1 MLVVKHVK
9 CKRKYDEKV
18 SYMLQL
24 CSKLPLKPWSKATS
38 TILSIKKQ
46 HTYGSWKYWNDR
58 STETIN
64 SPLKL
69 QYRHINLHHRAWNS
83 SAESTKIMS
92 LKRTYH
98 KFMKLP
104 CFGEKSVRVTIWE
117 SGKKVY
123 RRSFKINEWMA
134 TRLATEGYCVQS
146 DLPLKDIVFKAI
158 MVMPSLLLQKPSQK
172 SKSKDHL
179 RALEWRLELWES
191 GEVMELLNESDTIQ
205 KNMKATNKMT
215 SINKIYKKFNE
226 EWGKERNEER

>member
-1 MLVVKHVK
+1 
-9 CKRKYDEKV
+9 
-18 SYMLQL
+18 
-24 CSKLPLKPWSKATS
+24 
-38 TILSIKKQ
+38 
-46 HTYGSWKYWNDR
+46 
-58 STETIN
+58 
-64 SPLKL
+64 
-69 QYRHINLHHRAWNS
+69 
-83 SAESTKIMS
+83 
-92 LKRTYH
+92 
-98 KFMKLP
+98 
-104 CFGEKSVRVTIWE
+104 
-117 SGKKVY
+117 
-123 RRSFKINEWMA
+123 MA

-226 EWGKERNEER
+226 E